1 MDDGPPPSWLCISP
15 MFLLSRRTIREI
27 GQVHV
32 FSSKRLIWCLGGGQE
47 EDGKD
52 NGRFPGEEEI
62 RVAQSRLASGL
73 GNKAVQHMIL
83 AFVRYVGYVK
93 W

>member
-1 MDDGPPPSWLCISP
+1 MYFTDVLVVTEDYLGDWASLYP
-15 MFLLSRRTIREI
+15 LLE
-27 GQVHV
+27 
-32 FSSKRLIWCLGGGQE
+32 KLIWCRGGGQE
-47 EDGKD
+47 EDGKA
-52 NGRFPGEEEI
+52 NRRFPGEEII

-73 GNKAVQHMIL
+73 GNKAVQQMIL